1 MALRKFTIS
10 DAELEHNNWQFPS
23 HIKQRPLRDL
33 EDEEFLLNHK
43 IDRSYDDSTV
53 RFKLL
58 VADAPYTRRNADAPP
73 LPIIDEVREVVKKE
87 RWISDEY
94 EHLWG
99 RDGGGSA
106 ALTSH
111 NTLTF
116 MLQTPRD
123 GESFCSLSLY
133 RDIFQCGGF
142 YCGDGGYSLQELLA
156 DVHYENKHPKVPK
169 DFAILPFN
177 ILVKH
182 VDETLRQVQLLSRDI
197 TATELRL
204 AEGDISLEENGDY
217 KLLNRFN
224 IEHLRLQRRSN
235 FEIELGRNLKKY
247 FDEYERMWTA
257 LWEGGTGYIDDMRER
272 VEQQDR
278 YSEQVR
284 VDLEIIPRRIKN
296 QSKTI
301 TNFIIQRDN
310 KLNIEISTS
319 SRKIAEES
327 RRDNLLN
334 IELAKAT
341 AQVAE
346 ETRQDSAAM
355 KTIAVLTLT
364 FLPGTAIASF
374 FSMND
379 AFTFNPGPGE
389 TIASPNLWI
398 FFAVTIP
405 VTVATYALWIWWHK
419 FSQERYK
426 VRHEQGLKDVE
437 KELKLRMRSATT
449 MTW

>member
-1 MALRKFTIS
+1 MTSGAADSRTSERSMALRKFNIS
-10 DAELEHNNWQFPS
+10 DSELGHNNWQFPS
-23 HIKQRPLRDL
+23 QIKLRPLRDL
-33 EDEEFLLNHK
+33 EEEDFLVNHK

-58 VADAPYTRRNADAPP
+58 VADPPHTRRNADAPP
-73 LPIIDEVREVVKKE
+73 LPMSDEIRGIVKKQ

-116 MLQTPRD
+116 LLQTPRD
-123 GESFCSLSLY
+123 GESFCSLSLV
-133 RDIFQCGGF
+133 RDVFQCGGF
-142 YCGDGGYSLQELLA
+142 YCGDGTYSLQALLA
-156 DVHYENKHPKVPK
+156 DVSYENKHPKVPK
-169 DFAILPFN
+169 DFAVLPFN

-182 VDETLRQVQLLSRDI
+182 VDETLRQTQILSRDI

-204 AEGDISLEENGDY
+204 AEGEISLEENGDY
-217 KLLNRFN
+217 KQLNRFN

-235 FEIELGRNLKKY
+235 FEIELGRNLTKY
-247 FDEYERMWTA
+247 FDEYEKIWTA
-257 LWEGGTGYIDDMRER
+257 LWEGGTGYIEDMREKID
-272 VEQQDR
+272 QQMR
-278 YSEQVR
+278 YSDQVK

-296 QSKTI
+296 QSKTVWQSMNYLAARVQELTYPQI
-301 TNFIIQRDN
+301 TNYIIQRDN

-364 FLPGTAIASF
+364 FLPGTAIA
-374 FSMND
+374 
-379 AFTFNPGPGE
+379 
-389 TIASPNLWI
+389 
-398 FFAVTIP
+398 VC
-405 VTVATYALWIWWHK
+405 
-419 FSQERYK
+419 
-426 VRHEQGLKDVE
+426 
-437 KELKLRMRSATT
+437 
-449 MTW
+449 